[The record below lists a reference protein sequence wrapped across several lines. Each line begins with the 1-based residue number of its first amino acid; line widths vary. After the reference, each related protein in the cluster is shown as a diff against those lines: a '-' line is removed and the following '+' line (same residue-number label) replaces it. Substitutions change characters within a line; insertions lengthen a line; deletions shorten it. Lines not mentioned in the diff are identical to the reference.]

1 MYYLRIP
8 WVRTVNV
15 SENCPTP
22 TAFKA
27 AKRTVYD
34 VYCLREVITNGPSKK
49 TQIHIN
55 KQQSS
60 DNVLILL
67 VYLFRTVIMYRILS
81 HWNQCLACYWNSCL
95 FPLFWCILPPLH
107 NKACNWCSSTNRQA
121 FEGEEDWPW
130 AGWDCHIVRYVGFCC
145 EPEERRSKIE
155 TDRQLKKNNRQLKI
169 VEFTLCMKVT
179 QG

>member
-34 VYCLREVITNGPSKK
+34 VYCLREVITNGPSK
-49 TQIHIN
+49 TQIHTN

-60 DNVLILL
+60 DSVFVLLI
-67 VYLFRTVIMYRILS
+67 YSFRTVIMYRILS
-81 HWNQCLACYWNSCL
+81 H
-95 FPLFWCILPPLH
+95 
-107 NKACNWCSSTNRQA
+107 
-121 FEGEEDWPW
+121 
-130 AGWDCHIVRYVGFCC
+130 
-145 EPEERRSKIE
+145 
-155 TDRQLKKNNRQLKI
+155 
-169 VEFTLCMKVT
+169 
-179 QG
+179 

>member
-15 SENCPTP
+15 FEKCPTP

-34 VYCLREVITNGPSKK
+34 VYCLREVITNGSSKK
-49 TQIHIN
+49 KHRSTQINSRVI
-55 KQQSS
+55 KKLYS
-60 DNVLILL
+60 
-67 VYLFRTVIMYRILS
+67 FRTVIMYRILS
-81 HWNQCLACYWNSCL
+81 HWNRCFTCYWNSCVL
-95 FPLFWCILPPLH
+95 PLFWCILPPLH

-130 AGWDCHIVRYVGFCC
+130 AGWDCHIVRYVGLCC
-145 EPEERRSKIE
+145 ELEERRSNRE
-155 TDRQLKKNNRQLKI
+155 TDRQ
-169 VEFTLCMKVT
+169 F
-179 QG
+179 